1 MDACDG
7 TLSTSILHLHSNPM
21 LVNISDTIRFS
32 CSGSVSR
39 ECVHVSDELVY
50 YREASYTSQL

>member
-7 TLSTSILHLHSNPM
+7 TLSTSILHLHSNPL

-32 CSGSVSR
+32 CNGSVSN
-39 ECVHVSDELVY
+39 VIILVSCSGE
-50 YREASYTSQL
+50 Q